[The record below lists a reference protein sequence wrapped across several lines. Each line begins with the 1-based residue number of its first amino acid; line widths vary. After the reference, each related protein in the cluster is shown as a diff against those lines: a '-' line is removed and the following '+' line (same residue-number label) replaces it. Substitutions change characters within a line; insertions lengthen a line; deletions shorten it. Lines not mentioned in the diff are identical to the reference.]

1 MSANMYYIPKLTA
14 NIVSVGRIDE
24 DGYQI
29 LIGGG
34 ELVITEPEGK
44 LLAKVSR
51 TSSHLYLLIVRLSS

>member
-14 NIVSVGRIDE
+14 NIVSVGRMDE

-34 ELVITEPEGK
+34 ELAITKPEGK
-44 LLAKVSR
+44 LLAKVSW
-51 TSSHLYLLIVRLSS
+51 TSSHLYLLTVQLSS